1 MLQKTEIQ
9 VLKTF
14 QRNNPSFY
22 YKTNKKNV
30 NFLKKKIEDLF
41 FYKLK
46 FPLENFQDKK
56 LLEFGCGSGQRS
68 LIYNF
73 WSKKSVHVDF
83 DKKSILNAQNL
94 FKRFSNKKNFKFFES
109 SINEFFHNEKFDIVL
124 SEGVLHHHKNPYSQ
138 FKKCQKFLKK
148 GGYFILGVANN
159 AGCFQRMLARQSLY
173 VFSKN
178 QDEIIENAKILFS
191 DFLKRS
197 HKYSGRKIED
207 IIADIFIVPIWK
219 PISIKEIESWFKKN
233 NFKLFNSYPNFIKES
248 YFADSHNLPSNN
260 LNLKFSIFSELIWM
274 THRDKDKD
282 FINFNLERYKN
293 LTNFLEKFLK
303 NINGTTFKKKIDLNK
318 FLKDTKNIQKSFRS
332 SNLDLMDYFDIKT
345 FFLEMN
351 DYIKIL
357 KEKDIYKAK
366 KFIKKSKILFK
377 GTNGIGINYYIGKK

>member
-1 MLQKTEIQ
+1 M
-9 VLKTF
+9 
-14 QRNNPSFY
+14 
-22 YKTNKKNV
+22 
-30 NFLKKKIEDLF
+30 
-41 FYKLK
+41 
-46 FPLENFQDKK
+46 
-56 LLEFGCGSGQRS
+56 
-68 LIYNF
+68 
-73 WSKKSVHVDF
+73 HVDF

>member
-1 MLQKTEIQ
+1 
-9 VLKTF
+9 
-14 QRNNPSFY
+14 
-22 YKTNKKNV
+22 
-30 NFLKKKIEDLF
+30 
-41 FYKLK
+41 
-46 FPLENFQDKK
+46 
-56 LLEFGCGSGQRS
+56 
-68 LIYNF
+68 
-73 WSKKSVHVDF
+73 
-83 DKKSILNAQNL
+83 
-94 FKRFSNKKNFKFFES
+94 
-109 SINEFFHNEKFDIVL
+109 
-124 SEGVLHHHKNPYSQ
+124 
-138 FKKCQKFLKK
+138 
-148 GGYFILGVANN
+148 
-159 AGCFQRMLARQSLY
+159 MLARQSLY

-233 NFKLFNSYPNFIKES
+233 NIKLFNSYPNFIKES